1 MAEKMHHSVNPMT
14 IRDRETNRAPHS
26 ADAVGEVRPPN
37 PVEDPRERL
46 PIGPA
51 HHEERPQSPRP
62 LRTWVRSPGQANPTP
77 RVNAPPIRMRSVCL
91 GAAQPVCRFPGLLD
105 AAAPFASPGSTAL
118 PALLASPST
127 AIQPRPAAIRP
138 SLKRARPRRHQPSPL
153 VPGRHCPRCATR
165 VHGGPVSVA
174 SHQATVVWH
183 AMRVN
188 P

>member
-14 IRDRETNRAPHS
+14 IRDRETKHAPHS
-26 ADAVGEVRPPN
+26 ADAAGEVRPPN

-46 PIGPA
+46 PTGPA
-51 HHEERPQSPRP
+51 HHKERPQSPRP

-127 AIQPRPAAIRP
+127 AIQPRPAAIRL
-138 SLKRARPRRHQPSPL
+138 SLKRAKPRRHQPSSL
-153 VPGRHCPRCATR
+153 VPSRHRGRNGWRP
-165 VHGGPVSVA
+165 VHGGLSDFSPYLGA
-174 SHQATVVWH
+174 LKC
-183 AMRVN
+183 MRMNVL
-188 P
+188 

>member
-1 MAEKMHHSVNPMT
+1 MPPAHRTYPTRLPMAEKMHHSVNPMT

-46 PIGPA
+46 PTGPA
-51 HHEERPQSPRP
+51 HHEECPQRPRP

-138 SLKRARPRRHQPSPL
+138 SLKRACVRGL
-153 VPGRHCPRCATR
+153 DATNPHR
-165 VHGGPVSVA
+165 SCRAGIAPAAPPVSTGA
-174 SHQATVVWH
+174 LSA
-183 AMRVN
+183 
-188 P
+188 